1 MNPRRKIQGK
11 LIRMTQKG
19 IERWNQNQ
27 ELILRE
33 LSTKARS
40 ALQPWIELAADL
52 GMLRNLERGT
62 MLEADPSMM
71 RDLKRGTVVGEV
83 TLAETDLQLEAAAGV
98 EMIERK
104 AGVEMT
110 ERVAGVEMTERV
122 AGVEMTEVVAGVR
135 RVEEVIETVAGS
147 VVITGIGTGI
157 KAIVMGVA
165 DRYTVLC
172 VTNGHMTSLCALT
185 LMQRRKQK
193 KRQSFLLRW
202 IVSDSQRKLHGC
214 CVTPSKS

>member
-62 MLEADPSMM
+62 MLEADLGMM
-71 RDLKRGTVVGEV
+71 RDLERGTVVGEV

-104 AGVEMT
+104 
-110 ERVAGVEMTERV
+110 AGVEMTERV